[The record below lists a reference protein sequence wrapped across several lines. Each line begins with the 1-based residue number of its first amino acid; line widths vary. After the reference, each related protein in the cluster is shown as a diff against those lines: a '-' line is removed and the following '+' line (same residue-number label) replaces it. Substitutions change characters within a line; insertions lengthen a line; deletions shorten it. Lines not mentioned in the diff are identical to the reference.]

1 MDAGGD
7 GNSIDLVF
15 RNISNAARDA
25 LSSGWLP
32 LDDDLGEEGLSY
44 DPCNKALRGKFGMP
58 PTELGDLDAKLNI
71 SMSSLSS

>member
-7 GNSIDLVF
+7 GNNIDLVL
-15 RNISNAARDA
+15 RNISNAAIDA

-44 DPCNKALRGKFGMP
+44 GPCNKALREKFGMP
-58 PTELGDLDAKLNI
+58 PTELEDLDAKLNI